1 MSSFCINHSVVMYKV
16 YYIYAI
22 IITIPVLFIEKYL
35 DSKFKVENK
44 YSMIV
49 TFSLLIMALVILII
63 TSIMDKKYDFRFT
76 VIDLR
81 NDKFSFYVITFVL
94 IVFLLYLLYFHIK
107 RLI

>member
-1 MSSFCINHSVVMYKV
+1 MYKV

-35 DSKFKVENK
+35 DNKYKVENK

-49 TFSLLIMALVILII
+49 TFSLLILALVILII

-81 NDKFSFYVITFVL
+81 KDNFSFYVMTFVL

>member
-1 MSSFCINHSVVMYKV
+1 MYKV